1 LNVWQTQSERR
12 LLDLLGNKELDI
24 ISVWKE
30 ETIAPGDRIT
40 STLRDDT
47 EQSLLYLT
55 EHDLN
60 LDHFFFLD
68 LFNS

>member
-1 LNVWQTQSERR
+1 
-12 LLDLLGNKELDI
+12 LDI

-30 ETIAPGDRIT
+30 ETIGPGDRIT
-40 STLRDDT
+40 STLSDDT

-60 LDHFFFLD
+60 LEHFFFLD